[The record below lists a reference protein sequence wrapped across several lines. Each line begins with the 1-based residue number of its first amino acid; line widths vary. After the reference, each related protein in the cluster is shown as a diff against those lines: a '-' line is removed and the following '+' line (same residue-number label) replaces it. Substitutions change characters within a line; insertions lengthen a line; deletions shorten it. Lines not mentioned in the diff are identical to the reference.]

1 MDSESGYHIG
11 KLRRKINDMDLNEVN
26 SQTKTPY
33 NRNRQGKPI
42 SRSGEEN
49 FNFDEL
55 IPDNYSV
62 KANSVQT
69 SYQYNKKKHN
79 CNSHNNDNENYPD
92 SEMSDNSNL
101 ICPYCINS
109 ILADEKH
116 KREDLDKNWQSNG
129 LLEDRTKNYEQDLI
143 NKKRQQREK
152 LTKDAIENLAKLNQ
166 NLSNKDK
173 LIQMNESSRNP
184 LDMRTDY
191 KYQKFQDEYAR
202 KQKLIND
209 NLDKFYPNYN
219 DRPEIK
225 SYYDNYVYN
234 PVDNNKIPNVNNYG
248 EYVPMENNKKAY
260 YKDLEDQIKYKNDL
274 KKKEKE
280 EEQRREQ
287 RQFMNLQEQMKKEE
301 QEKFMKEQKQKEDL
315 MRANMELINQKNK
328 MKLKE
333 LEEKLKYKEACDREE
348 EAYKRELLDKEL
360 QKAKMK
366 NELYNDKLNNEK
378 YLQKMKQ
385 QELEKENERRAKLIN
400 NADNMRDIR
409 DMRDKRHAD
418 NMNNMDDKG
427 MMNKGDMRNMNNM
440 GDMRNEGLADN
451 NINAHGFKPCKER
464 MGRCCRCHKI
474 YPRRILT
481 INRYFYKDN
490 RKQ

>member
-1 MDSESGYHIG
+1 MDQSESGYHIG

-49 FNFDEL
+49 YNFDQS

-69 SYQYNKKKHN
+69 SYQYHKKKHN
-79 CNSHNNDNENYPD
+79 CNNQNNNNDSYPS

-109 ILADEKH
+109 ILAEEKH

-129 LLEDRTKNYEQDLI
+129 LLEDRSKNYEQDLI

-152 LTKDAIENLAKLNQ
+152 LTQDAYENLAKLNQ

-173 LIQMNESSRNP
+173 LIQMNEASRNP
-184 LDMRTDY
+184 LDVRTDY
-191 KYQKFQDEYAR
+191 KYQKFQDDYAK

-209 NLDKFYPNYN
+209 NLDKYYPNYN

-234 PVDNNKIPNVNNYG
+234 PVDNIVPNAYKYG
-248 EYVPMENNKKAY
+248 EYAPMNVNKKEY
-260 YKDLEDQIKYKNDL
+260 IKSLEDQINYKNEQ

-287 RQFMNLQEQMKKEE
+287 KQFMNLQEQIKKEE
-301 QEKFMKEQKQKEDL
+301 QEKFIKEQKQKEEL

-348 EAYKRELLDKEL
+348 EAYKRELFNQEL
-360 QKAKMK
+360 QKAKMR
-366 NELYNDKLNNEK
+366 NDLYNDKLNNEK

-385 QELEKENERRAKLIN
+385 QELEKEKERRAKLMN
-400 NADNMRDIR
+400 NEDNMRDKRYVDNINNIGDKGMFNKEDMRNLDNMR
-409 DMRDKRHAD
+409 DMR
-418 NMNNMDDKG
+418 NN
-427 MMNKGDMRNMNNM
+427 
-440 GDMRNEGLADN
+440 GLIDN
-451 NINAHGFKPCKER
+451 NLNEQEFKSPHKKCKER

-481 INRYFYKDN
+481 FNRYFYKDN

>member
-1 MDSESGYHIG
+1 MDQSESGYHIG

-33 NRNRQGKPI
+33 NRNRQGKTI

-49 FNFDEL
+49 YNFNEL
-55 IPDNYSV
+55 VPDNYSV

-69 SYQYNKKKHN
+69 SYQYHKKK
-79 CNSHNNDNENYPD
+79 CNNQNNNNENYPD

-116 KREDLDKNWQSNG
+116 KRENLDKNWQSNG
-129 LLEDRTKNYEQDLI
+129 LLEDKTKNYEQDLI
-143 NKKRQQREK
+143 NKKIQQREK
-152 LTKDAIENLAKLNQ
+152 LTQDAIENLAKLNQ

-173 LIQMNESSRNP
+173 LIQMNESSNNP

-191 KYQKFQDEYAR
+191 KYQKFQDDYAK

-219 DRPEIK
+219 DRPEKK
-225 SYYDNYVYN
+225 SYYDNYVYFPTDKN
-234 PVDNNKIPNVNNYG
+234 TNINNKYNKYG
-248 EYVPMENNKKAY
+248 EYAPMKVNKKEY
-260 YKDLEDQIKYKNDL
+260 IKSLEDQINYKNEQ

-287 RQFMNLQEQMKKEE
+287 KQFMNLQEQIKKEE
-301 QEKFMKEQKQKEDL
+301 QEKFIKEQKQKEEL

-333 LEEKLKYKEACDREE
+333 LEEKLKYKEACDKEE
-348 EAYKRELLDKEL
+348 EEYKRELLNKEL
-360 QKAKMK
+360 QKAKMRNDLC
-366 NELYNDKLNNEK
+366 NEYNDKLNNEK
-378 YLQKMKQ
+378 YLQKIK
-385 QELEKENERRAKLIN
+385 
-400 NADNMRDIR
+400 
-409 DMRDKRHAD
+409 H
-418 NMNNMDDKG
+418 
-427 MMNKGDMRNMNNM
+427 
-440 GDMRNEGLADN
+440 
-451 NINAHGFKPCKER
+451 H
-464 MGRCCRCHKI
+464 
-474 YPRRILT
+474 
-481 INRYFYKDN
+481 
-490 RKQ
+490 